1 MVQNCYM
8 SAGRPKEFDQH
19 EALEAAMQ
27 VFWMRG
33 YDATSL
39 EELLQAMG
47 IAKSSFYQTF
57 GSKPE
62 LFQRCLCHYRDMSA
76 KQLQA
81 ALTTAPSAWD
91 FLRTTLES
99 VAESTGKTLG
109 RAGCLLMNTA
119 SEFGQRDPEV
129 SGTVS
134 EAMVRMER
142 IFLKAVERCIAEGS
156 IPSSADPRS
165 LALFLTTN
173 LGGLKGMA
181 RSGASP
187 DAMRRVVNVALSA
200 LK

>member
-1 MVQNCYM
+1 M
-8 SAGRPKEFDQH
+8 R
-19 EALEAAMQ
+19 

-62 LFQRCLCHYRDMSA
+62 LFQRCLCQYRDMSA

-81 ALTTAPSAWD
+81 AFATAPSAWD

-99 VAESTGKTLG
+99 VADGTSKTLG

-119 SEFGQRDPEV
+119 SEFGQRDPQV
-129 SGTVS
+129 SGTLS
-134 EAMVRMER
+134 EAMVRMEG

-156 IPSSADPRS
+156 IPSSADPGS

-181 RSGASP
+181 RAGASP
-187 DAMRRVVNVALSA
+187 DAMRRVVNVVLSA